1 MKRRLTTKK
10 LLVAAVGVGA
20 VSYVIACSSEDIS
33 TSGNLMAYPNDA
45 SQDVAEDNFAT
56 SGNLMAPPDTGADV
70 HADAPGDAPGDA
82 PSDAADAGTDAADAS
97 ADASDDGG

>member
-1 MKRRLTTKK
+1 MKRHLTTKK

-20 VSYVIACSSEDIS
+20 VSYVIACRNE